1 MTVLCCCAR
10 SKNDLE
16 QDLGSLAL
24 LDDGAVGNVEA
35 LALVVLLVLEGDLA
49 ELGKDVLDEGVGDAA
64 LLAAHVVEDPEDV
77 VDEGHDDGDG
87 DRVHEDDANGDEVGA
102 AVLGQEAVDGRG
114 EAGSPRPPEN
124 QPKTQKRMDRTSTA
138 AMAPMSWKE
147 GKVSK
152 PRVTKMSQF
161 WVREISRK
169 RISWMEP
176 YSWMTPPSTMYMVP
190 RRIQV
195 PMARRLPRTMEMIQ
209 ILGSCHSTGRFSKWA
224 LSYCLM
230 SVSRVR
236 ETRKDVGGTYS
247 NGNGGQISEQ
257 GEEDDEVGADSLVDD
272 DHGGDEVDL
281 QVQAEGDT
289 VLDVGLHAL
298 ENLARQL
305 DGGDDGAETGGKED
319 DIGGGLGGLGGTL
332 DGNTAVRLLQGGSVV
347 DTVTSHGSQ
356 VTTLLKHLDD
366 LVLVLGENLGETVGA
381 LAEIVDGGAGH
392 VAVEKLVG
400 VVNLGTELEHAAGLD
415 GNGVGVTSKHLDL
428 ETESLGLEN
437 GLAGIAARGVEEGQ
451 HAEHLPGAILL
462 LDGNGEGTETTAGE
476 LSGLLLEESGLL
488 LGAVGEGEDG
498 LGGTLGASVAD
509 AAVGG
514 DGGDTLG
521 DGVEGSELLGLP
533 AVGDELLGL
542 RVALE
547 GEDGDLVDGVK
558 GLDVVG
564 RGESGDGHHPVDV
577 NTLHNEG
584 LADGQLV
591 GSEGTG
597 LVGAEDV
604 DTSQG
609 LDGGELLNDGLLLGE
624 IGGTDGESGGGDAR
638 QTDGDTDD
646 EKNQG
651 VVEQV
656 DGSAL
661 LGDLDGAVE
670 TTDPGGE
677 DEDDHESEKR
687 STDGVHDGLEVTLVL
702 GALDEGGSLS
712 DEGSLGT
719 VGDDTEGLA
728 ALATGGVVAS
738 VGHELVDSEGLTSHG
753 RLVNGDDGVSELG
766 VGVLLVTLLEL
777 LAAGGHDILG
787 LELSLV
793 GSVAGG
799 VLVVANQ
806 LAISGDDVAFLNDD
820 LEKSIDNGRFGVC
833 VGGVETTY
841 DITGHEFTRAD
852 LLFSSLAND
861 TGLHGDVTLQGGDN
875 VGGLLLL
882 VPTDSGVEQQ
892 NGDNQTGIEP
902 ILQGEGEDSGT
913 LHDCIEN

>member
-24 LDDGAVGNVEA
+24 LDNGAVGNVEA

-64 LLAAHVVEDPEDV
+64 LLAAHVVEDPEVGQDV

-114 EAGSPRPPEN
+114 GGGLATATREPAEDTEEDGQDVDGGDGADELEGGEGLEATGDEDEPVLGQGDLEEEN
-124 QPKTQKRMDRTSTA
+124 LLDGAVLVDDTTVDDVHGTA
-138 AMAPMSWKE
+138 EDPGAHGEETAEDDGDDPDLGE
-147 GKVSK
+147 
-152 PRVTKMSQF
+152 
-161 WVREISRK
+161 
-169 RISWMEP
+169 
-176 YSWMTPPSTMYMVP
+176 
-190 RRIQV
+190 
-195 PMARRLPRTMEMIQ
+195 LPLDGTLLEVGVVV
-209 ILGSCHSTGRFSKWA
+209 L
-224 LSYCLM
+224 
-230 SVSRVR
+230 RVR

-366 LVLVLGENLGETVGA
+366 LVLVLGEHLGETVGA
-381 LAEIVDGGAGH
+381 LAEVVDGGAGH

-428 ETESLGLEN
+428 ETKSLGLEN

-462 LDGNGEGTETTAGE
+462 LDGDGEGTETTAGE

-577 NTLHNEG
+577 NTLHDEG

-624 IGGTDGESGGGDAR
+624 VGGTDGESGGGDAR

-661 LGDLDGAVE
+661 LRDLDGAVE

-677 DEDDHESEKR
+677 DEDDDESEKR

-702 GALDEGGSLS
+702 GALDEGGGLS

-766 VGVLLVTLLEL
+766 VGVLLITLLEL

-820 LEKSIDNGRFGVC
+820 LGKSMLATLAVLVC
-833 VGGVETTY
+833 AWG
-841 DITGHEFTRAD
+841 
-852 LLFSSLAND
+852 S
-861 TGLHGDVTLQGGDN
+861 
-875 VGGLLLL
+875 
-882 VPTDSGVEQQ
+882 
-892 NGDNQTGIEP
+892 
-902 ILQGEGEDSGT
+902 
-913 LHDCIEN
+913 

>member
-1 MTVLCCCAR
+1 MPQNTL
-10 SKNDLE
+10 S
-16 QDLGSLAL
+16 L

-49 ELGKDVLDEGVGDAA
+49 ELGENVLDEGVGDAA
-64 LLAAHVVEDPEDV
+64 LLAAHVVEDPEVGQDV

-114 EAGSPRPPEN
+114 GGGLATATREPAEDAEKNRQNVDGGDGANELEGGEGLEATGDE
-124 QPKTQKRMDRTSTA
+124 D
-138 AMAPMSWKE
+138 
-147 GKVSK
+147 
-152 PRVTKMSQF
+152 
-161 WVREISRK
+161 
-169 RISWMEP
+169 EP
-176 YSWMTPPSTMYMVP
+176 
-190 RRIQV
+190 
-195 PMARRLPRTMEMIQ
+195 
-209 ILGSCHSTGRFSKWA
+209 ILGQGDLEEEDLLDGAVLVDDATVDNVHGTAEDPGTHGE
-224 LSYCLM
+224 
-230 SVSRVR
+230 
-236 ETRKDVGGTYS
+236 ETAENDGDDPDLGELPLDGTLLES
-247 NGNGGQISEQ
+247 
-257 GEEDDEVGADSLVDD
+257 EEDDEVGADSLVDD
-272 DHGGDEVDL
+272 DHGSDEVDL
-281 QVQAEGDT
+281 QVQAKSDT

-305 DGGDDGAETGGKED
+305 DGRDDSAKTGGKED
-319 DIGGGLGGLGGTL
+319 DIGGGLGSLGGTL
-332 DGNTAVRLLQGGSVV
+332 DGNTAVGLLQGGSVV

-356 VTTLLKHLDD
+356 VTTLLEHLDD
-366 LVLVLGENLGETVGA
+366 LVLVLGEHFGETVGA
-381 LAEIVDGGAGH
+381 LAKVVDRSAGH

-415 GNGVGVTSKHLDL
+415 GNGVGVTSKHLNL

-462 LDGNGEGTETTAGE
+462 LDGDGEGTETTAGE

-488 LGAVGEGEDG
+488 LSAVGEGEDG
-498 LGGTLGASVAD
+498 LGGTLGASVTD
-509 AAVGG
+509 TTVGG

-521 DGVEGSELLGLP
+521 DGVEGGELLGLP
-533 AVGDELLGL
+533 AVRDELLGL
-542 RVALE
+542 RVTLE
-547 GEDGDLVDGVK
+547 GEDGDLVDGVQ
-558 GLDVVG
+558 GLDVVR

-577 NTLHNEG
+577 NTLHDER

-609 LDGGELLNDGLLLGE
+609 LDGSELLDDGLLLGE
-624 IGGTDGESGGGDAR
+624 VGSTDGEGGGGNTG

-646 EKNQG
+646 EENQS

-661 LGDLDGAVE
+661 LGDLNGAVE
-670 TTDPGGE
+670 STNPGSE
-677 DEDDHESEKR
+677 DKDDDKSEKR
-687 STDGVHDGLEVTLVL
+687 STDRVHDGLEVTLVL
-702 GALDEGGSLS
+702 GALDEGGGLS
-712 DEGSLGT
+712 NERGLGA
-719 VGDDTEGLA
+719 VGDDTESLA
-728 ALATGGVVAS
+728 ALATGGVVAG
-738 VGHELVDSEGLTSHG
+738 VGHELVDGERLTSHG

-766 VGVLLVTLLEL
+766 VGVLLITLLEL

-793 GSVAGG
+793 GGVAGG

-820 LEKSIDNGRFGVC
+820 LERKRVRDIARIGS
-833 VGGVETTY
+833 TH
-841 DITGHEFTRAD
+841 DITGHEFTSAD
-852 LLFSSLAND
+852 LLFFSLAND

-875 VGGLLLL
+875 VGSLLLL
-882 VPTDSGVEQQ
+882 VPTDSGVKQK
-892 NGDNQTGIEP
+892 NGDNQTGVEP